1 MVTWVPNIIRYPSL
15 ELEHDTPFLVPAA
28 WHRRT
33 PCILPFSFTGRFIH
47 LRTDRGFLHPF
58 SCRFHSSLMVAP
70 PSSTQ
75 DLRDAEVLP
84 AQGCHSPARQ
94 RPGEEKVRSSSMHRR
109 FPLARRK
116 ELLEQVPSR
125 RRSLAY
131 LPHDGI
137 RSRDKSAEPGKD
149 PALHELRVEGHH
161 YPSDVK
167 CV

>member
-1 MVTWVPNIIRYPSL
+1 MVTWYQILFGTRASHRARHPLPHPGRVAPSHTLYSPIFFYRPVYPPPYRSWVPPSVQL
-15 ELEHDTPFLVPAA
+15 PISFFPHG
-28 WHRRT
+28 RT
-33 PCILPFSFTGRFIH
+33 T
-47 LRTDRGFLHPF
+47 FLHPG
-58 SCRFHSSLMVAP
+58 SSRRRGPAGA
-70 PSSTQ
+70 
-75 DLRDAEVLP
+75 RLP
-84 AQGCHSPARQ
+84 LPARQ

-137 RSRDKSAEPGKD
+137 RSRDKSAEPGED
-149 PALHELRVEGHH
+149 PALHELRVEGHR

>member
-1 MVTWVPNIIRYPSL
+1 MVTWYQILFGTRASSSSTTPPSSSRPRGTVAHL
-15 ELEHDTPFLVPAA
+15 VFSRFLLPAGLS
-28 WHRRT
+28 T
-33 PCILPFSFTGRFIH
+33 S
-47 LRTDRGFLHPF
+47 RTDRGFLHPF

-94 RPGEEKVRSSSMHRR
+94 RPGEEKVRSNSMHRR

-137 RSRDKSAEPGKD
+137 RSRDKSAEPGED
-149 PALHELRVEGHH
+149 PALHELRVEGHR